1 MTIVYTTFTK
11 KILFFFSHYKKKEK
25 IEDRFNM
32 LKCKVN
38 TNGISLLSLIS
49 QVVLAEDKYSFLK
62 QIMIC
67 ESNNS

>member
-1 MTIVYTTFTK
+1 
-11 KILFFFSHYKKKEK
+11 
-25 IEDRFNM
+25 M

-38 TNGISLLSLIS
+38 TNGIDLFSLIS